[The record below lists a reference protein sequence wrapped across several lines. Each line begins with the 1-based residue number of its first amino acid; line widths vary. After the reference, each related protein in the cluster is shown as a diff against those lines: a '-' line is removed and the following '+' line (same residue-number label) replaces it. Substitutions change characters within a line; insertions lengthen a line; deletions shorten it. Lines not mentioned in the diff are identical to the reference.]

1 MALPAVVLAH
11 QQGVGLSA
19 YRRADRVRYRSKQ
32 AYPYPLDMRYTI
44 TPILTFARNAKTRT
58 QVIITAYCVYCGRC
72 RVGEIQQSSKPEAVE
87 DELADFLKGR

>member
-11 QQGVGLSA
+11 QQGIGLSA
-19 YRRADRVRYRSKQ
+19 YRRADIHRCHALQ
-32 AYPYPLDMRYTI
+32 AHPYPLDMRYTI

-72 RVGEIQQSSKPEAVE
+72 RVGEIQQSTSRVAVE
-87 DELADFLKGR
+87 NELTDFLKGR